1 MGCVFHGYGWWAV
14 MIVLRRP
21 TNKAPEATQAATAT
35 TKDLLR
41 EVCDFLITLKCD
53 YMRRRHTRIFT
64 KLNSCK
70 SCGEK
75 SKLQLK

>member
-1 MGCVFHGYGWWAV
+1 
-14 MIVLRRP
+14 MIVLPRP
-21 TNKAPEATQAATAT
+21 TNKAPEATQAT
-35 TKDLLR
+35 TKDLLC
-41 EVCDFLITLKCD
+41 EVCDFLVTLKYD

-64 KLNSCK
+64 KLNICK